1 MTRKHFLKL
10 IALALGGAL
19 MPLDAIQTDRR
30 RASAFFVGHG
40 SPMIGIEE
48 NNFTRSLMQLGKT
61 LEEPKAILVVSAHWT
76 PPFFGVSVHHSP
88 ALMYDF
94 FGFPEPLYQVR
105 YPAPNAEFLTPT
117 MQEIFTDLQVRE
129 RSLDHG
135 AWTVLKHLYQLRDPN
150 TFNQLSDDTEGIYK
164 LLECDLFDASVATA
178 KRLIVHPG
186 QDVTVTL
193 DRAEGAKYVA
203 LAAGYYAL
211 EKDRMIRLFDI
222 PVVIDTKGFIKRTKE
237 SKPGRLAIE
246 LELGPS
252 QISREK

>member
-1 MTRKHFLKL
+1 MSYKYLTMLT
-10 IALALGGAL
+10 AVAL
-19 MPLDAIQTDRR
+19 MVTACASAPLPPPTWTYEKDAIQIHLIAD
-30 RASAFFVGHG
+30 
-40 SPMIGIEE
+40 PKL
-48 NNFTRSLMQLGKT
+48 NFDDGVPHT
-61 LEEPKAILVVSAHWT
+61 L
-76 PPFFGVSVHHSP
+76 
-88 ALMYDF
+88 
-94 FGFPEPLYQVR
+94 
-105 YPAPNAEFLTPT
+105 
-117 MQEIFTDLQVRE
+117 
-129 RSLDHG
+129 
-135 AWTVLKHLYQLRDPN
+135 VLCLYQLRDPN
-150 TFNQLSDDTEGIYK
+150 TFNQLSDDMEGIYK